1 MTNWLLAG
9 FLLLALASAVLLFNR
24 FRVTRQ
30 QKQIIEGEK
39 VKLDQANGNLNA
51 ANAKLKELDDFK
63 SHFFTNISHEFR
75 TPLTVING
83 MARQIR
89 QEPTRWLDKGA
100 DMIERNSDGLLH
112 LVNQILDLRKLEAGK
127 LSLHLIQ
134 DDIIAFVRYNT
145 GVFESLAQ
153 SRGVSLSFESKE
165 EQLMMD
171 FDPEKLSQILQ
182 NLLSNAIKF
191 TPEEG
196 EVSCLIRLKDPH
208 MLEIQIKD
216 TGMGISEEKLPM
228 IFERFYQVDST
239 DTRQEEGTGIGL
251 SLTKELVQLMD
262 GRIHVESQENK
273 GTMFQV
279 LLPIRQEAEE
289 QVAAKWMG
297 KGDAHSVFSLPQISQ
312 SKESLSFTKRPQ
324 LLIIEDNSDVVTY
337 LHSCLE
343 ETYDLSSAFD
353 GEEGIDIAL
362 ESVPDLIITDVM
374 MPKKNGYEVT
384 EILKQDER
392 TSHIPIVMLTAKAD
406 QGARI
411 EGYKRGADA
420 YLTKP
425 FDQEELRVRLEKL
438 WEIRQTLQKRY
449 QGNTTP
455 TPTEDPAIQ
464 QEDAFIQK
472 VRGLVMNNLDDTS
485 YKVDA
490 MLKDL
495 GISRTNFHRKVKAL
509 TGKTPS
515 HFIRSI
521 RVHHAQQLLK
531 QSPDMQ
537 ISEVA
542 YAVGFA
548 DPAYFGRVF
557 HERTGTSPGEWRE
570 KHK

>member
-1 MTNWLLAG
+1 
-9 FLLLALASAVLLFNR
+9 
-24 FRVTRQ
+24 
-30 QKQIIEGEK
+30 
-39 VKLDQANGNLNA
+39 
-51 ANAKLKELDDFK
+51 
-63 SHFFTNISHEFR
+63 
-75 TPLTVING
+75 
-83 MARQIR
+83 
-89 QEPTRWLDKGA
+89 
-100 DMIERNSDGLLH
+100 
-112 LVNQILDLRKLEAGK
+112 
-127 LSLHLIQ
+127 
-134 DDIIAFVRYNT
+134 
-145 GVFESLAQ
+145 
-153 SRGVSLSFESKE
+153 
-165 EQLMMD
+165 
-171 FDPEKLSQILQ
+171 
-182 NLLSNAIKF
+182 
-191 TPEEG
+191 
-196 EVSCLIRLKDPH
+196 
-208 MLEIQIKD
+208 
-216 TGMGISEEKLPM
+216 
-228 IFERFYQVDST
+228 
-239 DTRQEEGTGIGL
+239 
-251 SLTKELVQLMD
+251 
-262 GRIHVESQENK
+262 
-273 GTMFQV
+273 
-279 LLPIRQEAEE
+279 
-289 QVAAKWMG
+289 
-297 KGDAHSVFSLPQISQ
+297 Q

-557 HERTGTSPGEWRE
+557 HESTGTSPGEWRE
-570 KHK
+570 KHKY

>member
-1 MTNWLLAG
+1 
-9 FLLLALASAVLLFNR
+9 
-24 FRVTRQ
+24 
-30 QKQIIEGEK
+30 
-39 VKLDQANGNLNA
+39 
-51 ANAKLKELDDFK
+51 
-63 SHFFTNISHEFR
+63 
-75 TPLTVING
+75 
-83 MARQIR
+83 
-89 QEPTRWLDKGA
+89 
-100 DMIERNSDGLLH
+100 
-112 LVNQILDLRKLEAGK
+112 
-127 LSLHLIQ
+127 
-134 DDIIAFVRYNT
+134 
-145 GVFESLAQ
+145 
-153 SRGVSLSFESKE
+153 
-165 EQLMMD
+165 
-171 FDPEKLSQILQ
+171 
-182 NLLSNAIKF
+182 

-196 EVSCLIRLKDPH
+196 EVSCLIRLKDPR

-289 QVAAKWMG
+289 QAAARWMG

-548 DPAYFGRVF
+548 DPAYFGRV
-557 HERTGTSPGEWRE
+557 
-570 KHK
+570 